1 MQQFITDKIIGTWKL
16 VSWIYTNERQETI
29 DFFGPDPV
37 GILMYEKSG
46 YMNAQLMRRD
56 RANFS
61 STSGLEAT
69 AQEYASAFNG
79 YAAYFGKFEEKE
91 PGTLTHI
98 VEGSL
103 FPNWVGH
110 DEIRYGKLEGN
121 TLVLSAPG
129 IINGE
134 KIMFYVTWKRVLQIK
149 Y

>member
-16 VSWIYTNERQETI
+16 VSWVYQNEHNETV
-29 DFFGPDPV
+29 DFFGPNPV

-46 YMNAQLMRRD
+46 YMNAQLMRSD

-61 STSGLEAT
+61 SPVSLEGT
-69 AQEYASAFNG
+69 AQEYTSAFNG

-91 PGTLTHI
+91 PGTLTHT

-110 DEIRYGKLEGN
+110 DEIRYGRLEGN